1 MKVTASGLPVS
12 EYCSECHA
20 DVNVRVAGDGY
31 NAGALRMFEVAVAA
45 PRPRQVPAG
54 RLYQLDRVTDLHCNG
69 WVSRGIAMVNAVR
82 A

>member
-1 MKVTASGLPVS
+1 MSTFGWPAMVTMP
-12 EYCSECHA
+12 
-20 DVNVRVAGDGY
+20 R
-31 NAGALRMFEVAVAA
+31 ALRMFEVAVAA